1 MLVMNQL
8 SQRPGAALSVDLG
21 DVQACSQQPFQKGEP
36 LPIMIAGKL
45 TRMLFFFNF
54 IFSGSSN
61 APRNKH
67 LSILK

>member
-36 LPIMIAGKL
+36 LPKMIAGKL
-45 TRMLFFFNF
+45 TRMLFFCF
-54 IFSGSSN
+54 FSGSSN